1 MTMTMTMTRRRALFS
16 AAAFPLAAAA
26 GLRATAV
33 AAETAPAAT
42 GLSRDFSLGEMR
54 VTAVLAGKQPVP
66 KPHEFF
72 GLNVPQ
78 ETFDEV
84 SKANFL
90 PTDQA
95 QFVFS
100 PTVVNTGSEVI
111 LFDTGLDPAGITAG
125 LASAGYA
132 PGDITHV
139 VLSHLHPDHVGGL
152 IDEAGKVTFE
162 NAAYL
167 TGQTEFDFW
176 AGAADEAFEAKVR
189 PIAERFAFI
198 GDGHKVA
205 GGVTA
210 LAAHGHTPGHMVF
223 MLEGGGSQ
231 ILVMADTTNHF
242 VYSLAYPDWEFLY
255 DADKAAAA
263 ATRRKY
269 LGMAAADRVPV
280 LGYHMPFPGLGF
292 VEARG
297 EGFHYVPVSYQFG

>member
-1 MTMTMTMTRRRALFS
+1 MTMTMTRRRALFS
-16 AAAFPLAAAA
+16 GAALPLVAAA
-26 GLRATAV
+26 GLRASPAR
-33 AAETAPAAT
+33 AEAAPAAA
-42 GLSRDFSLGEMR
+42 GLSRDFALGDLR

-95 QFVFS
+95 QFFFT
-100 PTVVNTGSEVI
+100 PTVVNTGTEVI

-162 NAAYL
+162 KAAYL

-176 AGAADEAFEAKVR
+176 VGAANEAFEAKVR

-198 GDGHKVA
+198 GEGHKVA
-205 GGVTA
+205 SGVTA

-231 ILVMADTTNHF
+231 ILLMADTTNHY

-269 LGMAAADRVPV
+269 LGMAATDRVPV
-280 LGYHMPFPGLGF
+280 LGYHMPFPGLGYI
-292 VEARG
+292 EARG